1 MKYILTAVNQA
12 LFTPI
17 LLLAISLGASG
28 CSDSATVNPEV
39 ELASLTV
46 TPGTL
51 QPTFSGGTT
60 QYSVD
65 LTSNIASVTIS
76 AQPAVAGDTV
86 TINGVTTTSSIIP
99 LGPAGTTTP
108 VSIVVSESGSNSRT
122 YTVLINRAGLAG
134 NNSLQ
139 SLSISPG
146 TLAPTFDANML
157 SYTVDVANN
166 VGSVIVTPTLQDL
179 TATVTVDGQD
189 VASGQAQSVT
199 LNGAG
204 SITLINI
211 VVTAQ
216 NGTQKTYLVTVSRG
230 ISSNANLQSLTIS
243 PGTLNPSFSA
253 GTVGYTV
260 NVASSVASVVVTPTL
275 QDSNATMTVNGIST
289 NSGQART
296 ITLNPSGSA
305 PSNTFINI
313 VVTAENQVS
322 QKNYVV
328 VVVRAALGDN
338 NLSTLTVSDSASPI
352 PPLPLSPTFSPT
364 TTAYTLNVAT
374 NVSSLDVSATK
385 AVATAVMLIGS
396 VTVPAG
402 TPSGQ
407 ETFPLNGPGTPTNIT
422 ISVTAQ
428 NGGTPK
434 IYTITVNR
442 ALSSNNNLSALT
454 VALSASDPNLINSFD
469 PSTLSYTVD
478 VASNIFSV
486 TVIATPQDADA
497 TLEVNNQG
505 TSSGQAREITPLQP
519 PGSPTVITIR
529 VTPPNG
535 IFKDYTVT
543 VNRAPLAGNNNLSA
557 LTVALSASDPN
568 LISNFDPSTL
578 SYTVDVASDI
588 LSVTVIA
595 TLEDANA
602 TLEVNNQ
609 GTSSG
614 QAREITPLQPP
625 GSPTVITIRVT
636 PPNGIFK
643 DYTVT
648 VNRAP
653 ASPVP

>member
-1 MKYILTAVNQA
+1 MKHTLTAVSQT

-17 LLLAISLGASG
+17 LLLAIGFGASG

-39 ELASLTV
+39 ELVSLTV

-65 LTSNIASVTIS
+65 LTSNITSVTVS

-86 TINGVTTTSSIIP
+86 TINSVTTTSSVIT

-122 YTVLINRAGLAG
+122 YTVLINRASLAG

-146 TLAPTFDANML
+146 TLTPTFDANML

-166 VGSVIVTPTLQDL
+166 DGSVMVTPTLQDL
-179 TATVTVDGQD
+179 TATMTVDGQD

-260 NVASSVASVVVTPTL
+260 NVASSVASVAVTPTL
-275 QDSNATMTVNGIST
+275 QDSNATMTVNGTPT
-289 NSGQART
+289 NSGQPRT

-338 NLSTLTVSDSASPI
+338 NLSALTVSPGS
-352 PPLPLSPTFSPT
+352 LSPSFAPNT
-364 TTAYTLNVAT
+364 TDYAVNVANDVT
-374 NVSSLDVSATK
+374 SVDVSATK
-385 AVATAVMLIGS
+385 AVATSVMLIGSVTIPAGTASRQETFPLNGAGTQTIISISVTAPNGGTPKTYTVTVTRAASSNNNLSALSVTSGTLTPAFDETTTNYTVNVATDVTAVTVSATKADSNAVMLIGS

-402 TPSGQ
+402 TASGQ
-407 ETFPLNGPGTPTNIT
+407 ENFPLNGPGTQTVV
-422 ISVTAQ
+422 SVDVTAQ
-428 NGGTPK
+428 SGGAPNT
-434 IYTITVNR
+434 YTVTVTR
-442 ALSSNNNLSALT
+442 AASSNNNLSALSVT
-454 VALSASDPNLINSFD
+454 SGTLIPAFD
-469 PSTLSYTVD
+469 ETTTSYTVNVATD
-478 VASNIFSV
+478 VTAVTVSATKADSNAVMLIGSV
-486 TVIATPQDADA
+486 TVPA
-497 TLEVNNQG
+497 G
-505 TSSGQAREITPLQP
+505 TASGQENFPLNG
-519 PGSPTVITIR
+519 PGTQTVVSIDVTAQSGGAPNTYTI
-529 VTPPNG
+529 
-535 IFKDYTVT
+535 
-543 VNRAPLAGNNNLSA
+543 
-557 LTVALSASDPN
+557 
-568 LISNFDPSTL
+568 
-578 SYTVDVASDI
+578 TVD
-588 LSVTVIA
+588 
-595 TLEDANA
+595 
-602 TLEVNNQ
+602 
-609 GTSSG
+609 
-614 QAREITPLQPP
+614 
-625 GSPTVITIRVT
+625 
-636 PPNGIFK
+636 
-643 DYTVT
+643 
-648 VNRAP
+648 RALGP
-653 ASPVP
+653 